1 MADNNSINIGGVR
14 FNQQDVKKSE
24 VVKQGDKQMNSVF
37 LNDGTH
43 VVYPDQNPKNDA
55 SIMQQNGK
63 KYTWELNPRGNNA
76 TFASVAHEDPSY
88 KETTFNKVDGAQI
101 TGT

>member
-43 VVYPDQNPKNDA
+43 NRQTMERK
-55 SIMQQNGK
+55 IIG
-63 KYTWELNPRGNNA
+63 W
-76 TFASVAHEDPSY
+76 
-88 KETTFNKVDGAQI
+88 
-101 TGT
+101 